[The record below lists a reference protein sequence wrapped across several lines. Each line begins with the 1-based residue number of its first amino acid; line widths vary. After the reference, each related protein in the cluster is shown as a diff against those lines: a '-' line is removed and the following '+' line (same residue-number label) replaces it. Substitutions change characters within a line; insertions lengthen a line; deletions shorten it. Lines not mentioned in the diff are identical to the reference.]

1 MLAFAVSISSGQRV
15 PYWPQQQR
23 IPGGIRR
30 GIECQTEILEHIT
43 VLEQATM
50 GVLKGY
56 LSGPLYYRDAHE
68 GVLARDT
75 ALRAGTACAAS
86 RHTHVTPLG

>member
-50 GVLKGY
+50 AVLAGY
-56 LSGPLYYRDAHE
+56 LRGPRST
-68 GVLARDT
+68 GMQMRVS
-75 ALRAGTACAAS
+75 LREIRPCAQIPSVPSRGTLTS
-86 RHTHVTPLG
+86 RL